1 MTDRE
6 YLEEMHEL
14 TVKLTDACNNFG
26 FHSDAYDAVLREIAV
41 CAARF
46 NRSRRRRPWGYIV
59 AIVVL
64 SCICVYLFYECLC
77 AFNW

>member
-6 YLEEMHEL
+6 YIEEMNRL
-14 TVKLTDACNNFG
+14 VVKLTDACNNFG
-26 FHSDAYDAVLREIAV
+26 FQSVAYNAVLREIGT
-41 CAARF
+41 CAALF
-46 NRSRRRRPWGYIV
+46 NRSHRRRPWGYIV
-59 AIVVL
+59 AIFVL